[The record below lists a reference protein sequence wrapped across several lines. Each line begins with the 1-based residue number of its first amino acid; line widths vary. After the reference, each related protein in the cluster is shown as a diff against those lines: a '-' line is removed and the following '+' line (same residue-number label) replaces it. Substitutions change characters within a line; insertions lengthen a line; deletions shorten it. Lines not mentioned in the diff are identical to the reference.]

1 MGDGGEARPGGL
13 RVVLLGPPGSGKG
26 TQAARLSE
34 WGRVPTISTG
44 EMLREAVDQGSEL
57 GRRVHD
63 IMVTGELVDDATM
76 AEVVRTRLAA
86 ADADRGFVLDG
97 FPRTLTQAAE
107 LDSILAAD
115 GQQLDAVIAIEVP
128 EATLTERT
136 LARQRVDDKEEVI
149 RERLRVYRSK
159 TEPLVELYRGRGQ
172 LVVVNGHQPVAE
184 VTRLILSSLSAEA

>member
-1 MGDGGEARPGGL
+1 
-13 RVVLLGPPGSGKG
+13 
-26 TQAARLSE
+26 
-34 WGRVPTISTG
+34 
-44 EMLREAVDQGSEL
+44 MLREAVDQGSEL

-107 LDSILAAD
+107 LDSILAMD
-115 GQQLDAVIAIEVP
+115 GQRLDAVIAIEVP

-136 LARQRVDDKEEVI
+136 LARQRADDKAEVI
-149 RERLRVYRSK
+149 RERLRVYRAK
-159 TEPLVELYRGRGQ
+159 TEPLVDFYRGRGQ
-172 LVVVNGHQPVAE
+172 LLAVNGHQPVEE
-184 VTRLILSSLSAEA
+184 VTRSILSSLSAEA